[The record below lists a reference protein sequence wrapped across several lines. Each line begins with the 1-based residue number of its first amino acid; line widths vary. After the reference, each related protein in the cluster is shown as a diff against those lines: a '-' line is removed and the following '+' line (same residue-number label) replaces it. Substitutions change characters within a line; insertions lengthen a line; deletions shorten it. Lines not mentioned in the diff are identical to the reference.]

1 MIKYLGIIVSL
12 ILTSFYIFPF
22 EPAAMPGVN
31 VKFVLACLSIPL
43 VLIQT
48 VRKRDSKFDKDLLTI
63 FLYSLPISLFSW
75 ISNIYNET
83 YDYSFNYYFVSIFAW
98 MGAAYFVVSVIK
110 HVHNALS
117 IKLVANYLIG
127 VCCIQ
132 CVLSQIMVYNPVI
145 GDFIDGLMATG
156 GEAFMGD
163 AGDRIHGLG
172 CALDVAG
179 GRFAAILLMNA
190 FLMTKAK
197 TRIEIY
203 FHTIAFLII
212 AVLGNMI
219 GRTTSV
225 GVIMCIVYWCYDAL
239 LIREVRKEYINHL
252 GILLLI
258 AIPIMVILYNTNDVF
273 YKNIRFGFEGFFA
286 FAEKGKWDM
295 NSTNIL
301 TQNMIVFPDNMK
313 TWIIGDGYGANPYN
327 DPYYIGPAYH
337 GFYMGTDIGYLR
349 FIFFFGVMGMF
360 SMIAMFIGFYRLC
373 CNRFAT
379 YKNMILLLLVLNLI
393 IWCKVTSDLLPVF
406 AMLLC
411 VSKEENDA
419 AEQRMLVRGES
430 LTVSDER

>member
-1 MIKYLGIIVSL
+1 
-12 ILTSFYIFPF
+12 
-22 EPAAMPGVN
+22 MPGIN

-63 FLYSLPISLFSW
+63 FLFSLPISLFSW

-127 VCCIQ
+127 VCCLQ
-132 CVLSQIMVYNPVI
+132 CVLAQVMVYNPTI

-225 GVIMCIVYWCYDAL
+225 GVIMCFVYWCYDAL
-239 LIREVRKEYINHL
+239 LIREARKEYINHL
-252 GILLLI
+252 GMLLLI

-286 FAEKGKWDM
+286 LAEKGKWDM

-313 TWIIGDGYGANPYN
+313 TWIIGDGYGANPKH

-349 FIFFFGVMGMF
+349 FIFFFGVLGMF

-379 YKNMILLLLVLNLI
+379 YKKMILFLLVLNLI

-411 VSKEENDA
+411 VSKEENEA
-419 AEQRMLVRGES
+419 AERRFINEVASTNENQLC
-430 LTVSDER
+430 

>member
-1 MIKYLGIIVSL
+1 M
-12 ILTSFYIFPF
+12 LTSFYIFPF
-22 EPAAMPGVN
+22 EPAFMPGVN
-31 VKFVLACLSIPL
+31 VKYVLACLSIPL
-43 VLIQT
+43 VCMQT
-48 VRKRDSKFDKDLLTI
+48 ARKRDSKFDKDLLTI

-75 ISNIYNET
+75 ISNVYNAT

-98 MGAAYFVVSVIK
+98 MGAAYLVVSVIK
-110 HVHNALS
+110 YVHNALS

-127 VCCIQ
+127 VCCLQ

-145 GDFIDGLMATG
+145 GEFIDGLMATG

-179 GRFAAILLMNA
+179 GRFAAMLLMNA

-219 GRTTSV
+219 GRTTSF
-225 GVIMCIVYWCYDAL
+225 GVIMCLVYWCYDAL
-239 LIREVRKEYINHL
+239 FIGGRRKEYINHL

-258 AIPIMVILYNTNDVF
+258 AIPIMVILYNANDVF

-286 FAEKGKWDM
+286 LVEKGKWDT

-301 TQNMIVFPDNMK
+301 IQNMVVFPDNIK
-313 TWIIGDGYGANPYN
+313 TWIIGDGYGANPYY
-327 DPYYIGPAYH
+327 DPYYVGPAYH

-349 FIFFFGVMGMF
+349 FIFFFGLFGMF
-360 SMIAMFIGFYRLC
+360 SMITMFICFYRLC
-373 CNRFAT
+373 CNRFAA
-379 YKNMILLLLVLNLI
+379 YRKMILLLLVLNLI
-393 IWCKVTSDLLPVF
+393 IWCKVTSDLLPIF
-406 AMLLC
+406 AILLC
-411 VSKEENDA
+411 VSKEE
-419 AEQRMLVRGES
+419 
-430 LTVSDER
+430 DEEYVQQIEYNKETIPS

>member
-1 MIKYLGIIVSL
+1 MLKYLGIIISL
-12 ILTSFYIFPF
+12 LLTSFYLFPF
-22 EPAAMPGVN
+22 EPAFMPGVN
-31 VKFVLACLSIPL
+31 VKYVMACLSIPF
-43 VLIQT
+43 VCMQT
-48 VRKRDSKFDKDLLTI
+48 ARKRDSKFDKDLLTI

-75 ISNIYNET
+75 ISNVYNAT

-98 MGAAYFVVSVIK
+98 MGAAYLVVSVIK
-110 HVHNALS
+110 YVHNALS

-127 VCCIQ
+127 VCCLQ
-132 CVLSQIMVYNPVI
+132 CVLSQIMVYNPAI
-145 GDFIDGLMATG
+145 GNFIDGLMATG

-212 AVLGNMI
+212 AVLGNMV

-225 GVIMCIVYWCYDAL
+225 GVIMCFVYWCYDAL
-239 LIREVRKEYINHL
+239 LIREARKEYINHL
-252 GILLLI
+252 GMLLLI
-258 AIPIMVILYNTNDVF
+258 AIPIMVILYNANDVF

-286 FAEKGKWDM
+286 LAEKGKWDM

-301 TQNMIVFPDNMK
+301 AQNMVVFPDNMK
-313 TWIIGDGYGANPYN
+313 TWIIGDGYGANPYY
-327 DPYYIGPAYH
+327 DPYYVGPAYH

-349 FIFFFGVMGMF
+349 FIFFFGIFGMF
-360 SMIAMFIGFYRLC
+360 SMITMFICFYRLC
-373 CNRFAT
+373 CNRFAA
-379 YKNMILLLLVLNLI
+379 YRKMILLLLVLNLL
-393 IWCKVTSDLLPVF
+393 IWFKVTSDLLPIF
-406 AMLLC
+406 AILLC
-411 VSKEENDA
+411 VSKEE
-419 AEQRMLVRGES
+419 
-430 LTVSDER
+430 DEEYVQQIEYNKETIPS

>member
-22 EPAAMPGVN
+22 EPAAMPSIN
-31 VKFVLACLSIPL
+31 VKFVLACLSIPI

-127 VCCIQ
+127 VCCLQ
-132 CVLSQIMVYNPVI
+132 CVLAQVMVYNPTI

-179 GRFAAILLMNA
+179 GRFAAMLLMNA

-197 TRIEIY
+197 RRIEIY

-225 GVIMCIVYWCYDAL
+225 GVIMCFIYWCYDAL
-239 LIREVRKEYINHL
+239 LIREARKEYINHL
-252 GILLLI
+252 GMLLLI

-286 FAEKGKWDM
+286 LAEKGKWDT

-301 TQNMIVFPDNMK
+301 TQNMVVFPDNMK

-349 FIFFFGVMGMF
+349 FIFFFGVLGMF

-411 VSKEENDA
+411 VSKEENDD
-419 AEQRMLVRGES
+419 AEQRLLING
-430 LTVSDER
+430 

>member
-1 MIKYLGIIVSL
+1 MLKYLGIIISL
-12 ILTSFYIFPF
+12 LLTSFYLFPF
-22 EPAAMPGVN
+22 EPAFMPGVN
-31 VKFVLACLSIPL
+31 VKYVMACLSIPF
-43 VLIQT
+43 VCMQT
-48 VRKRDSKFDKDLLTI
+48 ARKRDSKFDKDLLTI

-75 ISNIYNET
+75 ISNVYNAT

-98 MGAAYFVVSVIK
+98 MGAAYLVVSVIK
-110 HVHNALS
+110 YVHNALS

-127 VCCIQ
+127 VCCLQ
-132 CVLSQIMVYNPVI
+132 CVLSQIMVYNPAI
-145 GDFIDGLMATG
+145 GNFIDGLMATG

-203 FHTIAFLII
+203 FHTITFLII

-219 GRTTSV
+219 GRTTSI
-225 GVIMCIVYWCYDAL
+225 GVIMCVAYWCYDAL
-239 LIREVRKEYINHL
+239 SMGRVRKEYINHL

-273 YKNIRFGFEGFFA
+273 YKNLRFGFEGFFA
-286 FAEKGKWDM
+286 LAEKGKWDM

-301 TQNMIVFPDNMK
+301 TQNMVVFPDNMK
-313 TWIIGDGYGANPYN
+313 TWIIGDGYGANPYY
-327 DPYYIGPAYH
+327 DPYYVGPAYH

-349 FIFFFGVMGMF
+349 FIFFFGILGML
-360 SMIAMFIGFYRLC
+360 SMITMFICFYRLC
-373 CNRFAT
+373 CNRFAA
-379 YKNMILLLLVLNLI
+379 YRKMILLLLVLNLL
-393 IWCKVTSDLLPVF
+393 IWLKVTSDLLPIF
-406 AMLLC
+406 AIILC
-411 VSKEENDA
+411 ISKEEN
-419 AEQRMLVRGES
+419 EEY
-430 LTVSDER
+430 ERLCLSSEE

>member
-1 MIKYLGIIVSL
+1 MIKFLGIIVSL

-22 EPAAMPGVN
+22 EPAALPGLN
-31 VKFVLACLSIPL
+31 VKFILACMSIPL

-48 VRKRDSKFDKDLLTI
+48 VRKRNSKLDKDLLII

-83 YDYSFNYYFVSIFAW
+83 YDYSFNNYFVSIFVW

-110 HVHNALS
+110 YIHKSLS

-132 CVLSQIMVYNPVI
+132 CILSQIMVYNPVI
-145 GDFIDGLMATG
+145 GNFIDGLMATG

-190 FLMTKAK
+190 FLLTKAK

-212 AVLGNMI
+212 AIIGNMI

-225 GVIMCIVYWCYDAL
+225 GVIMCIAYWCYDAL
-239 LIREVRKEYINHL
+239 SIKGTRKDYINHL
-252 GILLLI
+252 GILLLM
-258 AIPIMVILYNTNDVF
+258 AIPVMVILYNANDVF
-273 YKNIRFGFEGFFA
+273 YKNIRFAFEGFFA
-286 FAEKGKWDM
+286 LAEKGKWDM

-301 TQNMIVFPDNMK
+301 TQDMIVFPDNMK

-327 DPYYIGPAYH
+327 DPYYTGPAYH

-349 FIFFFGVMGMF
+349 FIFFFGILGMF
-360 SMIAMFIGFYRLC
+360 SMITIFICFYKIC
-373 CNRFAT
+373 CRRFVE
-379 YKNMILLLLVLNLI
+379 YKNLIFLLLILNLI
-393 IWCKVTSDLLPVF
+393 IWFKVTSDLLPVF

-411 VSKEENDA
+411 VSKEEN
-419 AEQRMLVRGES
+419 EEGER
-430 LTVSDER
+430 LTVSG

>member
-1 MIKYLGIIVSL
+1 MIKYLGIIISL

-22 EPAAMPGVN
+22 EPAAMPGIN

-98 MGAAYFVVSVIK
+98 MGAAYFVVSIIK
-110 HVHNALS
+110 HVHNTLS

-127 VCCIQ
+127 VCCLQ
-132 CVLSQIMVYNPVI
+132 CVLAQMMVYNPAI

-156 GEAFMGD
+156 SEVFMGD
-163 AGDRIHGLG
+163 SGDRMHGLG

-190 FLMTKAK
+190 FLLTKAK
-197 TRIEIY
+197 ARAEIY
-203 FHTIAFLII
+203 FHTIAFIVI
-212 AVLGNMI
+212 AVIGNMI

-225 GVIMCIVYWCYDAL
+225 GVIMSIVYWCYDAL
-239 LIREVRKEYINHL
+239 LIKTTKKDYLNHL
-252 GILLLI
+252 GVLLLVS
-258 AIPIMVILYNTNDVF
+258 IPIMVILYHTNDIF
-273 YKNIRFGFEGFFA
+273 FKNMRFAFEGFFSL
-286 FAEKGKWDM
+286 AEKGKWDM

-301 TQNMIVFPDNMK
+301 TEHMVVFPDNMK

-327 DPYYIGPAYH
+327 DPYYTGPAYH

-349 FIFFFGVMGMF
+349 FIFFFGILGMF
-360 SMIAMFIGFYRLC
+360 SMITMFICFYRIC
-373 CNRFAT
+373 CNRFSE
-379 YKNMILLLLVLNLI
+379 YKNLILLLLILNLI
-393 IWCKVTSDLLPVF
+393 IWFKVTSDLLPVF
-406 AMLLC
+406 AILLC
-411 VSKEENDA
+411 VSKEEN
-419 AEQRMLVRGES
+419 EERER
-430 LTVSDER
+430 LTVSD

>member
-22 EPAAMPGVN
+22 EPVAMPGIN

-190 FLMTKAK
+190 FLMTKA
-197 TRIEIY
+197 TRRIEIY

-225 GVIMCIVYWCYDAL
+225 GVIMCFVYWCSDAL
-239 LIREVRKEYINHL
+239 LIREARKEYINHL
-252 GILLLI
+252 GMLLLI

-286 FAEKGKWDM
+286 LAEKGKWDT

-301 TQNMIVFPDNMK
+301 TQNMVVFPDNMK
-313 TWIIGDGYGANPYN
+313 TWIIGDGYGANPKH

-349 FIFFFGVMGMF
+349 FIFFFGVLGMF

-419 AEQRMLVRGES
+419 AEQRLLVRGE
-430 LTVSDER
+430 R